1 MSRKTALIILYLV
14 LLFIVGAFVA
24 QVILER
30 AVTSEILVR
39 TIIPLGLCAGAIA
52 KVRTGTGGRLRRK
65 LFYES
70 EYQDE
75 LRTAFAEPERKHLR
89 GRLLRAI
96 QLYNGN
102 KLDRAAKELQK
113 LLPYCRT
120 TDDFYAV
127 LLFLALVYT
136 DMQLPE
142 LATQTYYELLRHE
155 QRRSTAWSNLGLLLR
170 DQGHNRDA
178 IGCFANALKCDSN
191 NATAYHNLAATFF
204 YAGRYEEAITY
215 ANTALKLKS
224 NFRNPA
230 DLLCMIYYLQQD
242 EANCKK
248 YFTLA
253 ITNGSKPADLKE
265 ALEALRDRGLP
276 SEFSFPLTQE
286 IRLALRHFYIRT
298 AQTFAWIGIPADPA
312 DGRTNSRLGG
322 PSAGEAP
329 LDSSGQPM
337 RLLCLI
343 DCSEVPGVPDFPTAG
358 ILRFYIAD
366 NASYGA
372 DLQAP
377 NVQKDFRVLYTPDSG
392 PLPEGAEPAP
402 SGTFPVKGRYPILF
416 GLDLDGMTDSDYRFL
431 PLLNQELQAQG
442 LPAFEEQP
450 MNVQEA
456 ICDRCHSEGHRLG
469 GYPHFAQTDP
479 RNAREEYR
487 RYDTLLLQLDSHVSD
502 NGAVRIMIGDH
513 GVMQF
518 FIPREKLQARDF
530 SDILYTWDC
539 ADTK

>member
-24 QVILER
+24 QVFLER

-70 EYQDE
+70 EYQNE

-96 QLYNGN
+96 RLYNGN

-142 LATQTYYELLRHE
+142 LATQAYYELLRHE

-191 NATAYHNLAATFF
+191 NATAYHNLASTFF

-298 AQTFAWIGIPADPA
+298 AQTFAWIGIPTDPA

-322 PSAGEAP
+322 PSA
-329 LDSSGQPM
+329 
-337 RLLCLI
+337 
-343 DCSEVPGVPDFPTAG
+343 AG
-358 ILRFYIAD
+358 
-366 NASYGA
+366 S
-372 DLQAP
+372 
-377 NVQKDFRVLYTPDSG
+377 
-392 PLPEGAEPAP
+392 
-402 SGTFPVKGRYPILF
+402 
-416 GLDLDGMTDSDYRFL
+416 
-431 PLLNQELQAQG
+431 
-442 LPAFEEQP
+442 
-450 MNVQEA
+450 
-456 ICDRCHSEGHRLG
+456 
-469 GYPHFAQTDP
+469 
-479 RNAREEYR
+479 
-487 RYDTLLLQLDSHVSD
+487 
-502 NGAVRIMIGDH
+502 
-513 GVMQF
+513 
-518 FIPREKLQARDF
+518 
-530 SDILYTWDC
+530 
-539 ADTK
+539 